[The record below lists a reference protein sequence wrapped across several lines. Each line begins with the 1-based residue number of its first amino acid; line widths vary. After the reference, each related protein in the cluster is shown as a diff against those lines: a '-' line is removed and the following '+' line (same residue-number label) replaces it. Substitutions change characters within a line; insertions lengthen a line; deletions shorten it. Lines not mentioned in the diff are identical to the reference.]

1 MGCAAVLLDPTGNT
15 APGNE
20 MGQICEERQTNCSK
34 KKVDWVSQVL
44 ADASAVSPG
53 PG

>member
-20 MGQICEERQTNCSK
+20 MDQICEERQTNCSK
-34 KKVDWVSQVL
+34 KVDWFSQVL
-44 ADASAVSPG
+44 VDASSVSPR